1 MRGSRSALHP
11 AHRTGAAA
19 WTLLATLTLLLI
31 LLVAGCAS
39 ASGNRGPLPAA
50 APSAQPTTATNA
62 TSGADGMLHVQGA
75 RIVDGGGREIVLRG
89 AMIPT
94 SLAYFN
100 RYAKGQD
107 PTQILNAATFTAMAN
122 WQMNA
127 VRINIS
133 YWIYQ
138 VNPTL
143 YLSQLDRA
151 VAAAHRAG
159 LYVILDYHDDKQ
171 SGDQSADGVM
181 HATTVTFWRIIA
193 SHYQSDP
200 MMLFDPMNEPKYSDW
215 QTWLKGDGAGV
226 IGYQQIIAAIR
237 GVGAKQIIVLEPGH
251 GCACGYST
259 WQGVDHYLPSDP
271 NIIFSQHDY
280 AEVVSGNPR
289 TWDAAWEPVLG
300 RYPIYYGEWAVLPHA
315 NYPIFCQGLTS
326 DNADTVTNTFL
337 DYLQAR
343 HANWTAWDFNPSNLV
358 QSFTGYEPTT
368 FQAGAP
374 WSCEDSSAAQAGMGL
389 DIKQFLATHP
399 AP

>member
-1 MRGSRSALHP
+1 MRATGSDLRMARRVTVAL
-11 AHRTGAAA
+11 GA
-19 WTLLATLTLLLI
+19 
-31 LLVAGCAS
+31 LLVAVILVTGCGSATAGRVSLPPTPRPTLGAS
-39 ASGNRGPLPAA
+39 SAGALTPTSSGMPQVRGAEIVDSSGNTL
-50 APSAQPTTATNA
+50 
-62 TSGADGMLHVQGA
+62 L
-75 RIVDGGGREIVLRG
+75 LRG

-94 SLAYFN
+94 SLAYIN
-100 RYAKGQD
+100 RWAKGQD
-107 PTQILNAATFTAMAN
+107 PTQTLDAATFTAMAG
-122 WQMNA
+122 WHMNV

-133 YWIYQ
+133 YWIYLL
-138 VNPTL
+138 NPTL
-143 YLSQLDRA
+143 YMSQLDRA
-151 VAAAHRAG
+151 VAAAHAAG

-171 SGDQSADGVM
+171 SGDQNADGVM
-181 HATTVTFWRIIA
+181 HATTLTFWRIIA
-193 SHYQSDP
+193 SHYKADP
-200 MMLFDPMNEPKYSDW
+200 MMLFDPMNEPKYADW
-215 QTWLKGDGAGV
+215 QTWLNGNGAGV
-226 IGYQQIIAAIR
+226 VGYQQIIAAIR